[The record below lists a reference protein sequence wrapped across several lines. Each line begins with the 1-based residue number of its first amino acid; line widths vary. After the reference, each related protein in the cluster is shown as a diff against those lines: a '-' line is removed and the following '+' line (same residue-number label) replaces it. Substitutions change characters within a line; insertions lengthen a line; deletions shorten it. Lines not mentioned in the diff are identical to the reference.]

1 MEHRSVEEHV
11 RALRAAVEAFTRSA
25 TAAGLGSDVP
35 TCAWTVR
42 KLVAHQGMVHR
53 WARAN
58 LLGEDCHPP
67 TWNAEGQQ
75 VDDPVA
81 WLREGA
87 DALVDTLEAV
97 PDDVRAMV
105 FLKDAPAP
113 RLFWARRQCHETTI
127 HAVDALAAG
136 LGRYPT
142 AEDAGWVDE
151 AVALDGVDELLTGFV
166 TRGSSRF
173 AGAGPLS
180 FTVRPREAGPR
191 WRVEIRDDGTVETT
205 RGSDGVAGHPPVDE
219 ASRRD
224 EAVLEGTAV
233 GLYLALWN
241 RAAPG
246 TVDDP
251 AGVLDLW
258 SKRARVRWS

>member
-1 MEHRSVEEHV
+1 MEHRPVEEHIKG
-11 RALRAAVEAFTRSA
+11 LRAAVEAFTRSA
-25 TAAGLGSDVP
+25 TAAGLESDVP
-35 TCAWTVR
+35 TCRWTVR
-42 KLVAHQGMVHR
+42 TLVAHQGMVHR
-53 WARAN
+53 WARAT

-127 HAVDALAAG
+127 HAVDALAAS
-136 LGRYPT
+136 LGRHLT

-166 TRGSSRF
+166 TRGTSRF

-180 FTVRPREAGPR
+180 FTVRPREAGRR
-191 WRVEIRDDGTVETT
+191 WSVEIRDDGTVVTT
-205 RGSDGVAGHPPVDE
+205 RDGGGAAGHLSVDGP
-219 ASRRD
+219 STGD

-246 TVDDP
+246 TVDDH
-251 AGVLDLW
+251 AGILDLW